1 MKVLVKFAL
10 NSSYYQNGIKQE
22 TFKNVQEVHYN
33 YTDIFTGSNRLAIE
47 CADTSYIYNINDIAE
62 IEISD

>member
-10 NSSYYQNGIKQE
+10 DSLYYKNGIKQE
-22 TFKNVQEVHYN
+22 TFKDVQEVHYN

-47 CADTSYIYNINDIAE
+47 RANTSYIYNINDITE
-62 IEISD
+62 IEIRN